1 MLGFEAEIFMFRVFP
16 QIPLYNLLT
25 HADGT
30 QFQHPDSQTSLC
42 LPVREN
48 PQWVLITKLSFFCN
62 YPQPGRLPLFPY
74 HLGWH
79 RLDIT
84 LVCVLH
90 TVLHKLCS
98 LPSLIC
104 ISKEAEAWQRFFWAI
119 MKHLLVEIEPI
130 HPPIVSF
137 PIIII
142 STNSLHL
149 PKILGHAVERDQGC
163 RKHCSLG
170 LI

>member
-130 HPPIVSF
+130 HPPHRFLPHNHYFYKFSA
-137 PIIII
+137 P
-142 STNSLHL
+142 SKNSR
-149 PKILGHAVERDQGC
+149 ACC
-163 RKHCSLG
+163 RKRSGLQKALFIG